1 MTKIFYNRNTP
12 TPKILNHMK
21 NDESQIVSVEFSK
34 PIHNWNSYFNT
45 LILLDNHFELNNI
58 INSRNGSHA
67 IKRRVRFY

>member
-1 MTKIFYNRNTP
+1 
-12 TPKILNHMK
+12 MK
-21 NDESQIVSVEFSK
+21 SDESQIVSVEFSK
-34 PIHNWNSYFNT
+34 PIHNRNSYFNT

>member
-1 MTKIFYNRNTP
+1 
-12 TPKILNHMK
+12 MK

-34 PIHNWNSYFNT
+34 PRNSYFNT